1 MQVCLKAS
9 KNQKWYIDS
18 GCSRHMTG
26 DRDKFKSLVIKDG
39 AKVNFGGNQSGK
51 ITGVGEVG
59 PIQDVY
65 LVDGLCHNLLSV
77 SQSTDKGNWVIFDSH
92 ECFIVDKNDL
102 DIDKTNLKYKL
113 KANRNGNLYT
123 LDLCQQLTEKCLIT
137 SDENSWLWHKRLAHV
152 NFIQLD
158 MLIKKELALGIPSF
172 KVKHDYICESCQ

>member
-1 MQVCLKAS
+1 
-9 KNQKWYIDS
+9 
-18 GCSRHMTG
+18 MTG

-102 DIDKTNLKYKL
+102 DIDKTILNASLRPIGMEIY
-113 KANRNGNLYT
+113 
-123 LDLCQQLTEKCLIT
+123 
-137 SDENSWLWHKRLAHV
+137 
-152 NFIQLD
+152 
-158 MLIKKELALGIPSF
+158 IP
-172 KVKHDYICESCQ
+172 